1 MISENIFLK
10 YRAATI
16 LLVVDVK
23 NGILL
28 KRVVG
33 IATSLFAFSAQRCI

>member
-1 MISENIFLK
+1 MISENIFPK
-10 YRAATI
+10 YGAATT

-28 KRVVG
+28 KGIVG
-33 IATSLFAFSAQRCI
+33 IATSIFAYSA

>member
-1 MISENIFLK
+1 MISENIFPK
-10 YRAATI
+10 YQAAIT

-23 NGILL
+23 NEILL

-33 IATSLFAFSAQRCI
+33 IATSLFMFSA

>member
-1 MISENIFLK
+1 MISKNIFPK
-10 YRAATI
+10 YETATNGTATT

-28 KRVVG
+28 KGTG
-33 IATSLFAFSAQRCI
+33 IATLLFTFLA

>member
-1 MISENIFLK
+1 MISENIFPK
-10 YRAATI
+10 YQAATT

-33 IATSLFAFSAQRCI
+33 IATLLFEFLA